1 MKSPKKPVISIIIFF
16 GTMLALSCTTVGVY
30 TGQHSLNEERNK
42 DSVVGVAYAKY
53 QERLE
58 QQKAYQNQSTGKV
71 VYSDQ
76 GPSRGRVV
84 GVVLRKQAYDG
95 PKELVAVMDFT
106 TRDVPLSVAYN
117 VSELI
122 RTELINTGR
131 FTVLERSQMREILKE
146 QGFQQTGC
154 TETACAVQMG
164 KLLSARKILIGSV
177 MKLGAKLVISG
188 RVVDVEKGVGE
199 QGARGKADT
208 IDDLDNGVIE
218 FINNLSGL

>member
-1 MKSPKKPVISIIIFF
+1 MNTIKSAVVSILLFVCM
-16 GTMLALSCTTVGVY
+16 MLVLSCTSVSVY

-42 DSVVGVAYAKY
+42 DSVVSVALAKWK
-53 QERLE
+53 E
-58 QQKAYQNQSTGKV
+58 QQEQQRVNQKQGEARV
-71 VYSDQ
+71 VYRDDSA
-76 GPSRGRVV
+76 PRVRG

-95 PKELVAVMDFT
+95 PRELVAVMDFT
-106 TRDVPLSVAYN
+106 TRDVPQSVAYN

-122 RTELINTGR
+122 RTELINTGKY
-131 FTVLERSQMREILKE
+131 TVLERSQMREILKE

-208 IDDLDNGVIE
+208 MDDLDDGVIE